1 MMHDPDALHALLT
14 NERDAIDAER
24 AYARDAFRA
33 GDTILYCRGPGWP
46 VIVLST
52 PEQWEQ
58 RDALSRARN

>member
-1 MMHDPDALHALLT
+1 MHDHDALHAMLA
-14 NERDAIDAER
+14 NERDAEDAER

-46 VIVLST
+46 VIALSS

-58 RDALSRARN
+58 RDALSRRRN